1 MEETEALEV
10 LKSVLCVSGFDSS
23 SIFNLL
29 KVALVLPIS
38 KECLE
43 AFWLIATSSLYK
55 QLECCKTAKVILD
68 KLEDM
73 FGGQSALAR
82 QFAITSLMNT

>member
-1 MEETEALEV
+1 LALLAIDEYVDDILDWAIFEELSISCKLILNVVGMEETEALEV

-38 KECLE
+38 KEWLG
-43 AFWLIATSSLYK
+43 AFWVAY
-55 QLECCKTAKVILD
+55 
-68 KLEDM
+68 
-73 FGGQSALAR
+73 
-82 QFAITSLMNT
+82 